1 MEPDDHVLTEVFVGD
16 VRFVPADRVAELRAA
31 LKPFADYADPR
42 RTFKA
47 EAQDTPGSPCAKP
60 QLTMGHCYAAAD
72 ALKTIS
78 AEVVEPVTP
87 PSKADLPYDAVM
99 GAPRKP
105 NMPDVVYGL
114 CGTADRAEQRGCSR
128 PIMWNAACPESLP
141 KLCINCVAKLA
152 MKKPDCRIMLP
163 SGRDEL
169 FTHDTSAD

>member
-1 MEPDDHVLTEVFVGD
+1 MEPDDHVVTEVFVGD

-42 RTFKA
+42 RTFPA
-47 EAQDTPGSPCAKP
+47 EAQITAGSPFAKP

-128 PIMWNAACPESLP
+128 PFLPPTAAFSPALPTASALATTSWCTPASARESIFP
-141 KLCINCVAKLA
+141 SRAS
-152 MKKPDCRIMLP
+152 RI
-163 SGRDEL
+163 
-169 FTHDTSAD
+169 